1 MTTEEQQ
8 RAVYTAEI
16 IRNAAKRCGGKRTGS
31 LEGITV
37 HCPDPYLLECANG
50 VLDASEK
57 GEGLEAAIE
66 SFYAQLS
73 DSKAEGSR
81 F

>member
-8 RAVYTAEI
+8 RAIYTAEI
-16 IRNAAKRCGGKRTGS
+16 IRDAAEICDGKPTAGF
-31 LEGITV
+31 EGLTV
-37 HCPDPYLLECANG
+37 HCPDPYLLECAKG
-50 VLDASEK
+50 VLDANEK
-57 GEGLEAAIE
+57 EEGLEAAIE